1 LTSVFGS
8 ESGNPDLLT
17 SVFGSENGNPDLL
30 TSVFGFESG
39 TILLTS
45 FLMSLLSL
53 RLPLLLAQ
61 RLLILLLQAP
71 SLKRLWTQIAS
82 IVLPSL
88 FLCTPTRSLHQR
100 QHQRHL
106 PVMKPLHSDW
116 ATQNGIRGL
125 TICDVAMQQQQQPQ
139 QQQQQRRRFPL
150 LPQQQQQ
157 QHQQQQLLSN
167 SHSPRF
173 AFQPRPRSGRPINMI
188 RGIIH

>member
-1 LTSVFGS
+1 
-8 ESGNPDLLT
+8 
-17 SVFGSENGNPDLL
+17 
-30 TSVFGFESG
+30 
-39 TILLTS
+39 
-45 FLMSLLSL
+45 MSLLSL

-150 LPQQQQQ
+150 LPQQ
-157 QHQQQQLLSN
+157 HVGVGVGVGVGADALCGGVGVGVGVA
-167 SHSPRF
+167 PR
-173 AFQPRPRSGRPINMI
+173 RSLDMRKWATL
-188 RGIIH
+188 